1 MTSSAGFQAAF
12 SANSGSEV
20 DDSAAT
26 HLGCGGSGAEFL
38 GHSVESTQ
46 TELHRHNNA
55 EVLVLEFRFLSPPT
69 LNTLFRSK
77 GIFSLPTVISMFN

>member
-26 HLGCGGSGAEFL
+26 HLRCGPGQSSKHQCQMTLLESSILGA
-38 GHSVESTQ
+38 STSAFMRLQ
-46 TELHRHNNA
+46 RDQQIQQRLLQRQQ
-55 EVLVLEFRFLSPPT
+55 
-69 LNTLFRSK
+69 K
-77 GIFSLPTVISMFN
+77 QQ